1 MKNFFYLLFCLLV
14 FACGGPN
21 SELELKE
28 IRVKKRGGEIQ
39 LVEKLRDLKSFTDTS
54 NRLEIEYQFRKKG
67 IKNLKSGLLQVD
79 NAAFFKLYL
88 NDNLIVDKSSA
99 FFMDTL
105 LSSKKDSFIYPNTL
119 YFDYFIGSSILKNNI
134 LSGKNKLLIQFQ
146 NQKYYRLNH
155 EKTQLFLSKNNND
168 YPNKS
173 PKKSLKKSNLP
184 WLSINTKKGIKN
196 DPKLSAK
203 LSVKEG
209 KVVFKEKIQIE
220 IRGNTSQSFKKKSY
234 SFLFLDEDNQTKK
247 VSLMNLPMHEHWV
260 LYGPY
265 ADKSLMRNVL
275 AYRFF
280 QNMGH
285 YAPRTKFCELS
296 INGFY
301 QGVYVLCEKIRVAST
316 RLELKDGYLL
326 KIDRPKGE
334 FFKSNITNAKVKKTV
349 FEIKYPDGIGISV
362 AEKNA
367 VENFVHLFEETLF
380 LSDVNN
386 LSIFETIDMNSF
398 VDFLIINEF
407 CKNIDA
413 YRLSTYFQISKE
425 KRILMGPIWD
435 FNFSFGLTDYLDGYS
450 TSGFVYEYKDE
461 VPFWWKKLNENVFF
475 KSALK
480 KRWNQLRQSI
490 LSEKT
495 ILEMITN
502 YAKELEIAQKNNFSC
517 WHLLGQKEVWPNYY
531 IGSSHQEEVVYL
543 QNWILERGK
552 WLDKKWGN

>member
-1 MKNFFYLLFCLLV
+1 MKNFFCLLFCLVV
-14 FACGGPN
+14 FACSGPN
-21 SELELKE
+21 SDLELKE
-28 IRVKKRGGEIQ
+28 IRLKKRGGEIE
-39 LVEKLRDLKSFTDTS
+39 LVEKLRDLKSITDTS
-54 NRLEIEYQFRKKG
+54 ARVEIEYRFRKKN

-79 NAAFFKLYL
+79 NAAVFKLYL

-105 LSSKKDSFIYPNTL
+105 LSSKRDSFIYSDTL
-119 YFDYFIGSSILKNNI
+119 CFDYFIDSSILKNSI
-134 LSGKNKLLIQFQ
+134 LSGENSLLIQFQ
-146 NQKYYRLNH
+146 NQKYYTLNH
-155 EKTQLFLSKNNND
+155 KKTQLFLSKNNKN
-168 YPNKS
+168 YPNKN
-173 PKKSLKKSNLP
+173 PKKSLEKSALP
-184 WLSINTKKGIKN
+184 FLSINAKNGIKD

-209 KVVFKEKIQIE
+209 EVVSEENIKIE

-234 SFLFLDEDNQTKK
+234 SFLFLDENNQTKK
-247 VSLMNLPMHEHWV
+247 VGLLNLPMHEHWV

-275 AYRFF
+275 AYRLF

-296 INGFY
+296 INGFN
-301 QGVYVLCEKIRVAST
+301 QGVYVLCEKIRVDSV
-316 RLELKDGYLL
+316 RLELGDGYLL

-334 FFKSNITNAKVKKTV
+334 FFKSTITNAKVTKTV
-349 FEIKYPDGIGISV
+349 FEIKYPNDIEISV
-362 AEKNA
+362 SEKNA

-380 LSDVNN
+380 LSNVNN
-386 LSIFETIDMNSF
+386 LSIFEIIDMNSF

-413 YRLSTYFQISKE
+413 YRLSTYFQISEE
-425 KRILMGPIWD
+425 KRMIMGPIWD
-435 FNFSFGLTDYLDGYS
+435 FNFSFGLSDYLDGYS
-450 TSGFVYEYKDE
+450 ASGFVYEYKDE
-461 VPFWWKKLNENVFF
+461 VPFWWEKLNKNIFF

-490 LSEKT
+490 LSEKVV
-495 ILEMITN
+495 LEMVN
-502 YAKELEIAQKNNFSC
+502 KYAKELEIAQENNFSS

-531 IGSSHQEEVVYL
+531 IGNSHREEVEYL
-543 QNWILERGK
+543 KMWISKRAK
-552 WLDKKWGN
+552 WLDEKWKN

>member
-1 MKNFFYLLFCLLV
+1 MKNFFYLLLCLLV
-14 FACGGPN
+14 FACSGPN
-21 SELELKE
+21 ADLELKE

-105 LSSKKDSFIYPNTL
+105 LSSKKDSFIYPGSL

-134 LSGKNKLLIQFQ
+134 LSGENKLLIQFQ

-184 WLSINTKKGIKN
+184 WISINTKKGIKDN
-196 DPKLSAK
+196 PKLSAE

-209 KVVFKEKIQIE
+209 EVVFKEKIQIE

-275 AYRFF
+275 AYRLF

-301 QGVYVLCEKIRVAST
+301 QGVYVLCEKIRVDSV
-316 RLELKDGYLL
+316 RLELEDGYLL
-326 KIDRPKGE
+326 KIDRPKGK
-334 FFKSNITNAKVKKTV
+334 FFESTITNAKVAKTV
-349 FEIKYPDGIGISV
+349 FEITYPDDIEISV
-362 AEKNA
+362 SEKNA

-380 LSDVNN
+380 LSDANS
-386 LSIFETIDMNSF
+386 LSIFELIDMSSF

-425 KRILMGPIWD
+425 KRIVMGPIWD

-450 TSGFVYEYKDE
+450 ATGFVYEHKDE
-461 VPFWWKKLNENVFF
+461 VPFWWKKLNKNAFF

-490 LSEKT
+490 LSEKVV
-495 ILEMITN
+495 LEMVN
-502 YAKELEIAQKNNFSC
+502 KYARELEIAQENNFSS
-517 WHLLGQKEVWPNYY
+517 WHLLGKKKVWPNYY
-531 IGSSHQEEVVYL
+531 IGNSHQEEVVYL
-543 QNWILERGK
+543 QNWILERGN